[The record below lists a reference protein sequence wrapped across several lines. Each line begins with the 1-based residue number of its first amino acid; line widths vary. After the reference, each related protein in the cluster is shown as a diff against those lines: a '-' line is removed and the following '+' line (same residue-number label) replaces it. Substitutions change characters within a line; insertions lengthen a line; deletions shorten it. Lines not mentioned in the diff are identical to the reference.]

1 VKEFLCTVTT
11 RIGIPASLI
20 FLCGCSWF
28 GETHKPSWV
37 DGMSSDYPPAQYLTG
52 VGQGQTRSTA
62 DDQAYGALARI
73 FTAQISAQSKDW
85 ETYLVVEER
94 GQSRDERRL
103 TLEHVTQVSTDKMLE
118 NVSIID
124 RWYDSNTA
132 TFYAL
137 AGMHRLQSETALL
150 ERIAELDRSIESDVL
165 EVHLTTD
172 SLAKVRGLRRA
183 ARNLILREAYNAD
196 LRVVRVSGQGTTTPY
211 HVHELT
217 HQLEEIMSKNLTLA
231 VVISG
236 DHVEPVR
243 QALTEGLIKEGLQVV
258 LLPSGDTESAG
269 VESHHLPELLVRGL
283 VRVWPIDIRD
293 PYFRYVR
300 WCSDFEVVER
310 VSQRILG
317 SISRGGK
324 EGHLS
329 DREAMAKVVRIMQ
342 HDMSSE
348 VARAIAAHVY
358 GEEELPAEAVRPAG
372 CPRDGL
378 GLRPANAT
386 H

>member
-1 VKEFLCTVTT
+1 MTELLRTVTSKLGVPT
-11 RIGIPASLI
+11 GLI
-20 FLCGCSWF
+20 LLCGCSWF
-28 GETHKPSWV
+28 GGALKPSWV

-52 VGQGQTRSTA
+52 VGQGQSRATA
-62 DDQAYGALARI
+62 DDQAYAALARI

-85 ETYLVVEER
+85 ESYLVVEQR
-94 GQSRDERRL
+94 GHSRDERRL

-137 AGMHRLQSETALL
+137 AGLHRRQAETALL
-150 ERIAELDRSIESDVL
+150 ERMAELDRYIESDVL
-165 EVHLTTD
+165 EAHQTTD

-196 LRVVRVSGQGTTTPY
+196 LRVIRASGQGTTAPY
-211 HVHELT
+211 QVHELT
-217 HQLEEIMSKNLTLA
+217 HQLEEFMSKNLTLA

-236 DHVEPVR
+236 DHIEPVR
-243 QALTEGLIKEGLQVV
+243 EALTEGLIKEGLQVV
-258 LLPSGDTESAG
+258 LLPSADTENAG
-269 VESHHLPELLVRGL
+269 VESHHLPELVVRGL

-329 DREAMAKVVRIMQ
+329 DREAMAKVVRMIQ

-358 GEEELPAEAVRPAG
+358 GEVELPAEAVRPAG